1 MLIELQ
7 RIKNENTK
15 QDAEIMAEFLEL
27 RPKLLGYIFD
37 VLAKALKIKH
47 TLQLNDL
54 PRMADY
60 AMWGEAIARAMGYKD
75 LEFIHA
81 YYDNIGKQN
90 IEAIESNPVAQAIEK
105 FVASWYVEGKVAFWD
120 GSTTEVY
127 QKLNKVAQT
136 HGIDTGSKLWPKAP
150 NSLTKRLRPISIKS
164 TRRPRNSHCN
174 QQEHSGKNKNISTI
188 RIWKEPPPPPPPPP
202 EQNHATK

>member
-37 VLAKALKIKH
+37 ILAKALKIKH

-54 PRMADY
+54 PRMADF
-60 AMWGEAIARAMGYKD
+60 AVWGEAIARAMGYKH
-75 LEFIHA
+75 LEFVHA

-90 IEAIESNPVAQAIEK
+90 IEAIESNPLAQAIEK
-105 FVASWYVEGKVAFWD
+105 FVDSWYIEGQVTFWH
-120 GSTTEVY
+120 GSTTKVFE
-127 QKLNKVAQT
+127 KLNKVAQA
-136 HGIDTGSKLWPKAP
+136 HGIDTGSKFMA
-150 NSLTKRLRPISIKS
+150 
-164 TRRPRNSHCN
+164 
-174 QQEHSGKNKNISTI
+174 
-188 RIWKEPPPPPPPPP
+188 
-202 EQNHATK
+202 